1 MTKLDKQLNDL
12 INKMAETKRKRVEPE
27 TPRSVKVVEVIQTV
41 SIRGNG
47 VDTVLREVTQ
57 YWDKNGTL
65 LAENDPLV
73 LGER

>member
-1 MTKLDKQLNDL
+1 MTKLDKQLNDF
-12 INKMAETKRKRVEPE
+12 INKMAKSKRKRVETE
-27 TPRSVKVVEVIQTV
+27 TLRSVKIVEVIQTV
-41 SIRGNG
+41 SIRGDG

-57 YWDKNGTL
+57 YWDKNGTF